1 MPSHPNIVAIDAILG
16 KSQSSVVRD
25 FLRYMRQIH
34 PPGHLPARRD
44 FDMTALPHLLA
55 NIVLVEVER
64 QPAPQPARF
73 FVRVTGEAVLD
84 AAPSP
89 MMNRY
94 IDEIVATNTRLSGRD
109 AGVILD
115 VRQQVLSTGI
125 TYYWRGP
132 PRMKFRH
139 DYADLEY
146 VHCPLAD
153 DGITIDRIISAFYYE
168 GAVTP

>member
-1 MPSHPNIVAIDAILG
+1 MASHSNIAAIDDILTRAH
-16 KSQSSVVRD
+16 SNVVRD
-25 FLRYMRQIH
+25 FLHYMRQIH
-34 PPGHLPARRD
+34 PLDRLPSRHD
-44 FDMTALPHLLA
+44 FDMAVVSHLLP
-55 NIVLVEVER
+55 NMVLVQVER
-64 QPAPQPARF
+64 RPAPQPARF
-73 FVRVTGEAVLD
+73 FVRVAGEIVLE

-94 IDEIVATNTRLSGRD
+94 VDEIVATNTRLSGQP

-115 VRQQVLSTGI
+115 VRQQVLQTGMS
-125 TYYWRGP
+125 YYWHGP

-153 DGITIDRIISAFYYE
+153 DGINIDRMISVFYYH
-168 GAVTP
+168 GARY